1 MSLIRIDHHP
11 SRRQLAVFGVIWA
24 VFFGVVG
31 WIVLR
36 RTGSLPATG
45 AIWTMAA
52 AVPLVGA
59 AVPELL
65 RIVYLGMAYATFP
78 IGFVLSHVI
87 VALVYY
93 LVLVPTGLLMRLFG
107 YDPMYRRF
115 DREAETYWIAR
126 KPDEDVKRYFRQ
138 F

>member
-36 RTGSLPATG
+36 STGSLPASG

-52 AVPLVGA
+52 AVPLIGV

-78 IGFVLSHVI
+78 IGFVLSHII

-93 LVLVPTGLLMRLFG
+93 LVLVPTGLTMRLFG
-107 YDPMYRRF
+107 YDPMHRRF
-115 DREAETYWIAR
+115 DREVETYWIAR
-126 KPDEDVKRYFRQ
+126 KPDEDVKKYFRQ

>member
-24 VFFGVVG
+24 VFFFVVG

-36 RTGSLPATG
+36 STGSLPTSG
-45 AIWTMAA
+45 VIWTMAV

-65 RIVYLGMAYATFP
+65 RMVYLGMAYATFP
-78 IGFVLSHVI
+78 IGFVLSHVS

-93 LVLVPTGLLMRLFG
+93 LVLVPTGLTMRLSG
-107 YDPMYRRF
+107 YDPMHRRF

-126 KPDEDVKRYFRQ
+126 DPDEDVKRYFRQ